1 MRMDR
6 FCAVALVTVITLA
19 TYVSRG
25 GMPYSGEMPETRG
38 LQLAGASKLMP
49 RVGFGT
55 CCRKSSKGQ
64 PLIDSTLSYL
74 SQGGRLIDTAQMY
87 ENHAD
92 LAVAI
97 RRSGVPRSDLW
108 VTSKVRTL
116 RGDGSEFTGSHRT
129 AVTMEVEKIL
139 VELDLTQL
147 DLLLLHHAKGNTAAE
162 RADEWRG
169 LLDSKAQGQ
178 VVNVG
183 VSNYDVPQL
192 EALRDATGVLPAVNQ
207 LEYHPWIPEH
217 DAIVQWC
224 KSNGVGVIAYGSLG
238 SSNNRASAGAGVA
251 AVAARHG
258 ASSAQVLLR
267 WALQRGVAVIPGAT
281 SAGHI
286 RENLHLPPFV
296 LSADDEREIAGDTRP
311 ASWRAWSNMGGRA
324 S

>member
-1 MRMDR
+1 M
-6 FCAVALVTVITLA
+6 
-19 TYVSRG
+19 
-25 GMPYSGEMPETRG
+25 
-38 LQLAGASKLMP
+38 
-49 RVGFGT
+49 
-55 CCRKSSKGQ
+55 
-64 PLIDSTLSYL
+64 
-74 SQGGRLIDTAQMY
+74 
-87 ENHAD
+87 
-92 LAVAI
+92 
-97 RRSGVPRSDLW
+97 
-108 VTSKVRTL
+108 TSKVRTL

-281 SAGHI
+281 SAEHI
-286 RENLHLPPFV
+286 RQNLHLPPFV
-296 LSADDEREIAGDTRP
+296 LSDADQREIAGDTRP
-311 ASWRAWSNMGGRA
+311 ASWRAWSNMGGRV

>member
-6 FCAVALVTVITLA
+6 FCAVALVTVIALA

-97 RRSGVPRSDLW
+97 RRSGVPRSELW

-116 RGDGSEFTGSHRT
+116 RG
-129 AVTMEVEKIL
+129 
-139 VELDLTQL
+139 
-147 DLLLLHHAKGNTAAE
+147 
-162 RADEWRG
+162 
-169 LLDSKAQGQ
+169 GQ
-178 VVNVG
+178 
-183 VSNYDVPQL
+183 Q
-192 EALRDATGVLPAVNQ
+192 
-207 LEYHPWIPEH
+207 
-217 DAIVQWC
+217 
-224 KSNGVGVIAYGSLG
+224 
-238 SSNNRASAGAGVA
+238 VA
-251 AVAARHG
+251 AQA
-258 ASSAQVLLR
+258 
-267 WALQRGVAVIPGAT
+267 RGVARRCG
-281 SAGHI
+281 
-286 RENLHLPPFV
+286 
-296 LSADDEREIAGDTRP
+296 ER
-311 ASWRAWSNMGGRA
+311 
-324 S
+324 

>member
-6 FCAVALVTVITLA
+6 FCAVALVTIIALA

-25 GMPYSGEMPETRG
+25 GMPYSGEMPETHG

-97 RRSGVPRSDLW
+97 RRSGVPRSELW

-217 DAIVQWC
+217 DAIV
-224 KSNGVGVIAYGSLG
+224 NGARQRGRAIAAAPGVFEQPRERRRRRFRRRGAARRELG
-238 SSNNRASAGAGVA
+238 AGA
-251 AVAARHG
+251 
-258 ASSAQVLLR
+258 LR

-281 SAGHI
+281 SAGT
-286 RENLHLPPFV
+286 RTPPAAV
-296 LSADDEREIAGDTRP
+296 RAGTPTSGDCRRP
-311 ASWRAWSNMGGRA
+311 RPRAGAWSNMGGRA

>member
-1 MRMDR
+1 MRIDR
-6 FCAVALVTVITLA
+6 FCAVALVTVIALA

-25 GMPYSGEMPETRG
+25 GMPYSGEMPEAHG

-147 DLLLLHHAKGNTAAE
+147 DLLLLHHAKGNGAKE
-162 RADEWRG
+162 RAAQWQA
-169 LLDSKAQGQ
+169 LLEVAKAGKARH
-178 VVNVG
+178 VG
-183 VSNYDVPQL
+183 VSNYDLAQL
-192 EALRDATGVLPAVNQ
+192 
-207 LEYHPWIPEH
+207 
-217 DAIVQWC
+217 
-224 KSNGVGVIAYGSLG
+224 K
-238 SSNNRASAGAGVA
+238 
-251 AVAARHG
+251 
-258 ASSAQVLLR
+258 
-267 WALQRGVAVIPGAT
+267 ALQ
-281 SAGHI
+281 AG
-286 RENLHLPPFV
+286 
-296 LSADDEREIAGDTRP
+296 
-311 ASWRAWSNMGGRA
+311 
-324 S
+324 